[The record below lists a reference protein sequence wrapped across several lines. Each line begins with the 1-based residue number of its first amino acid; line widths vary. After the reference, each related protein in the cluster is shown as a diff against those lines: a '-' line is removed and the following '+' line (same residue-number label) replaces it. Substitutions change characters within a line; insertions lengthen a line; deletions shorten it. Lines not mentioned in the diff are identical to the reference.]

1 MKTKKT
7 TEEGWGCVPQLKRAC
22 VEIDELH
29 HFTYEIKNCV
39 RVSDLK
45 EMIVDM
51 KYLLER
57 AVEELDEVDTNV
69 EWITVEEHDV

>member
-7 TEEGWGCVPQLKRAC
+7 TEDGWDCVPQLKRAC
-22 VEIDELH
+22 TEIDELH

-39 RVSDLK
+39 RVSNLE
-45 EMIVDM
+45 EMIEDM

-57 AVEELDEVDTNV
+57 AIEELDEVDTNV
-69 EWITVEEHDV
+69 EWETVYDDE

>member
-1 MKTKKT
+1 MKIKKT

-69 EWITVEEHDV
+69 EWITEYDDE

>member
-7 TEEGWGCVPQLKRAC
+7 TEEGWDCVPQLKRAC

-69 EWITVEEHDV
+69 DWITVDEYDV

>member
-7 TEEGWGCVPQLKRAC
+7 TDDSWGCVPQLRRAC
-22 VEIDELH
+22 TEIDELH

-39 RVSDLK
+39 RVSDLN

-51 KYLLER
+51 KYLLKR
-57 AVEELDEVDTNV
+57 AIEELDEVDTNV
-69 EWITVEEHDV
+69 DWITVDEYDV